1 MVVVC
6 DYLSPRSDYQNF
18 LKHSRDLAVLTVL
31 HKHYLSVQI
40 IVYCFAQSF
49 FNRLYVKSVVL
60 GGIVLKVKLSE
71 LSISITQVFFQSKE
85 ERPLTPY
92 DMVVSL

>member
-1 MVVVC
+1 M
-6 DYLSPRSDYQNF
+6 D
-18 LKHSRDLAVLTVL
+18 T
-31 HKHYLSVQI
+31 
-40 IVYCFAQSF
+40 
-49 FNRLYVKSVVL
+49 KSVVL